1 MTKLLKIRM
10 LAALLC
16 TFVASAALAQNPTA
30 TGTINATLINS
41 SGLAIAFD
49 SASGGVSL
57 GASGSSAATLNFGTI
72 SAYGTVPAG
81 VTRTGPSGGSFTVST
96 PFNIKVTM
104 GGLNNS
110 PNYTLT
116 AQLAAAAPTGL
127 TYKVDA
133 VTLTTGSQTVQ
144 TNGTYGSDVPHTLYL
159 QALTAS
165 PSGGGP
171 AVGSQL
177 TGTINFVATSN

>member
-1 MTKLLKIRM
+1 MTKLLKTRI
-10 LAALLC
+10 LAVLLC

-30 TGTINATLINS
+30 QGTINATLINS

-49 SASGGVSL
+49 SSSSGIPL

-72 SAYGTVPAG
+72 SAYGSVPAG

-96 PFNIKVTM
+96 PFNVKVSM
-104 GGLNNS
+104 GGLNS
-110 PNYTLT
+110 QSYTLT

-127 TYKVDA
+127 TYKVDS
-133 VTLTTGSQTVQ
+133 VTMSTGSQTVQ
-144 TNGTYGSDVPHTLYL
+144 SNGTYGTDIGHTLYL

-165 PSGGGP
+165 VGAGGP
-171 AVGSQL
+171 AVGSAL
-177 TGTINFVATSN
+177 TGTINFTATAN

>member
-1 MTKLLKIRM
+1 MTKLLKTRM
-10 LAALLC
+10 LAAFLC
-16 TFVASAALAQNPTA
+16 IFAASAAVGQNPTA

-49 SASGGVSL
+49 SATSGVPL

-72 SAYGTVPAG
+72 TAYGSVPAG

-96 PFNIKVTM
+96 PFNVNVTI
-104 GGLNNS
+104 GGITS
-110 PNYTLT
+110 QSYTLT

-127 TYKVDA
+127 TYKIDS

-144 TNGTYGSDVPHTLYL
+144 ANGTYGTDVGHTLYL
-159 QALTAS
+159 QVSTAS
-165 PSGGGP
+165 PGSGGP
-171 AVGSQL
+171 TVGSAL
-177 TGTINFVATSN
+177 SSTINFTATAN

>member
-1 MTKLLKIRM
+1 MTKLWKIR
-10 LAALLC
+10 LLSAVLLC
-16 TFVASAALAQNPTA
+16 VFVASAALAQNPTA

-41 SGLAIAFD
+41 SGLSIAFD

-57 GASGSSAATLNFGTI
+57 GASGGSSATLNFGTI

-96 PFNIKVTM
+96 PFNVKVTL
-104 GGLNNS
+104 GGLTS
-110 PNYTLT
+110 SSYSLT

-127 TYKVDA
+127 IYKVDA

-144 TNGTYGSDVPHTLYL
+144 NNGTYGSDVGHTMYL
-159 QALTAS
+159 QVLTAS
-165 PSGGGP
+165 PAAGGP
-171 AVGSQL
+171 TVGSGL
-177 TGTINFVATSN
+177 TETINFVATSN